1 VAGLGPRPQ
10 TSCPGVVLTN
20 EAMERLLERLD
31 RRLGKYAIPN
41 LMAFVV
47 AGMGI
52 VWVLSMQRPEV
63 LSRLWLDFNAVRRG
77 ELWRLVTFVLMPI
90 PGLEMFM
97 LINLYFLWWVGS
109 SLEQHWGSFKFN
121 VYYFIGALG
130 TIGAA
135 LIAGA
140 SSNTWLDSSLF
151 LAFATIFPDVTI
163 LLFFILP
170 IRVKWLGILAAVG
183 IAFAFAIGAWGT
195 RASII
200 AALLNY
206 ILFFGGHW
214 RQLWKAR
221 GLAVR
226 QRARREQFRSNAPV
240 FGQRTCAVCGARE
253 ADGADIRVCSCD
265 KCGGQPRSLCL
276 EHARNH

>member
-1 VAGLGPRPQ
+1 
-10 TSCPGVVLTN
+10 
-20 EAMERLLERLD
+20 MDRLLARLEQ
-31 RRLGKYAIPN
+31 RIGRYAIPN
-41 LMAFVV
+41 LIVFVV
-47 AGMGI
+47 GGMAM
-52 VWVLSMQRPEV
+52 VWVLSQSRPEFIG
-63 LSRLWLDFNAVRRG
+63 RLTLDMDRVRQG
-77 ELWRLVTFVLMPI
+77 QAWRLVTFLFIPPRSSPIWVLV
-90 PGLEMFM
+90 
-97 LINLYFLWWVGS
+97 NLYFTWWVGS

-130 TIGAA
+130 TIAAA

-170 IRVKWLGILAAVG
+170 IRVKWLGIIAAVG
-183 IAFAFAIGAWGT
+183 IGLACVLGEWGT

-206 ILFFGGHW
+206 VLFFANHW
-214 RQLWKAR
+214 RQLWRQR

-226 QRARREQFRSNAPV
+226 QRARREQLRSNTPV

-253 ADGADIRVCSCD
+253 ADGADIRVCSCE